1 MLPLNNHLLTELH
14 IVHALVMCDNR
25 LYPLLLCAT
34 ITVIDDNT
42 TSYPSLPGMSLAVCD
57 AKKHSN
63 ARRAIMPRLA
73 LRPVCLSSRSR

>member
-1 MLPLNNHLLTELH
+1 MLSLNKHLLEERHT
-14 IVHALVMCDNR
+14 VHTLVMCDHR

-34 ITVIDDNT
+34 ITVIADNT
-42 TSYPSLPGMSLAVCD
+42 TFYPSLPGVSFVTCD